1 MNDLTII
8 ITYYDSEDYISDCIN
23 SVKNQRVQDF
33 DIIIVN
39 DGSNDESTKIL
50 MRELE
55 SYNKKINY
63 INLDGNYG
71 HAKAR
76 NIAMENVK
84 TPYFMF
90 LDADDQLATYAI
102 GFYLEKLNGLDS
114 LIAPIH
120 KFTLQKPQY
129 INQNEVI
136 VKQLNYNTNPNSF
149 LRKNTA
155 CNMIFKTSIVR
166 KFSIKF
172 NENIQIY
179 IDNSFL
185 LDYASHVKEFVRIFN
200 FPFYHRGE
208 IYDPFKTQTLTAQE
222 FDILFKDY

>member
-90 LDADDQLATYAI
+90 LDEI
-102 GFYLEKLNGLDS
+102 GRASCRDS
-114 LIAPIH
+114 
-120 KFTLQKPQY
+120 
-129 INQNEVI
+129 V
-136 VKQLNYNTNPNSF
+136 V
-149 LRKNTA
+149 
-155 CNMIFKTSIVR
+155 
-166 KFSIKF
+166 
-172 NENIQIY
+172 
-179 IDNSFL
+179 
-185 LDYASHVKEFVRIFN
+185 
-200 FPFYHRGE
+200 
-208 IYDPFKTQTLTAQE
+208 
-222 FDILFKDY
+222 

>member
-155 CNMIFKTSIVR
+155 CNMIFS
-166 KFSIKF
+166 
-172 NENIQIY
+172 
-179 IDNSFL
+179 L
-185 LDYASHVKEFVRIFN
+185 N
-200 FPFYHRGE
+200 F
-208 IYDPFKTQTLTAQE
+208 Q
-222 FDILFKDY
+222 